1 MKAAMFDDLGKPEDI
16 VIRDIGVPHPAAGQ
30 VLLRVQAA
38 GVNPIDWKVA
48 TGVRKQVFPISFP
61 WTPGWDVAGEVV
73 EAGPGVQAWQPGDAV
88 VAFTNA
94 PAPGQRRN
102 GCYAEYV
109 AVDENLLVRRPDSL
123 DPVQAAAIPLAAL
136 TAWQALMD
144 TAGLKTGE
152 TVYIRGGAGGVG
164 SYAVQ
169 FAHRVGA
176 RVISTASAPKHDYLR
191 ALGVDV
197 VLDYQREDIVAAVR
211 EAAGGAGVDVLFD
224 CVGTT
229 DCDAHAPALRP
240 GGRIV
245 TIAGDVSEAVQ
256 AEVGAAGYNRIVLS
270 ANAAE
275 LADIVAWLAA
285 GELRLPSIE
294 TLPLERAGE
303 ALARSKAG
311 RVRGKL
317 VLVPGQS
324 G

>member
-16 VIRDIGVPHPAAGQ
+16 VIRDIGIPHPAAGQ
-30 VLLRVQAA
+30 VLVRVQAA

-169 FAHRVGA
+169 FAHRAGA

-191 ALGVDV
+191 ELGVDV

-229 DCDAHAPALRP
+229 DCDAHAPALRA

-245 TIAGDVSEAVQ
+245 TIAGDVSEAVK
-256 AEVGAAGYNRIVLS
+256 AEVGASGYNRIVLT

-275 LADIVAWLAA
+275 LADIVGWLAA